1 MGSRHMMNEVRRDF
15 QDELGITFEGINQTV
30 IRLDQFGWLV
40 AERRPQA
47 EQHALMQWALP
58 YRAPRSDSSVI

>member
-1 MGSRHMMNEVRRDF
+1 MMNEVRRDL

-40 AERRPQA
+40 PNAGPRPNNTPGCSGPCHT
-47 EQHALMQWALP
+47 EP
-58 YRAPRSDSSVI
+58 RAATPA

>member
-1 MGSRHMMNEVRRDF
+1 MMNEVRRDF

-47 EQHALMQWALP
+47 EQHAWMQWALP
-58 YRAPRSDSSVI
+58 C